1 MFKDEYSKQMDSIRA
16 DADIKQKVLQSIES
30 KKPKKKQKSK
40 LLVFRTAAAIA
51 ACFAVVLSVVI
62 VKDSYEPQIAVGT
75 EKKTYDDIYKTVET
89 FIPKTD
95 TLGNFIDGIM
105 NFGNKGAD
113 FAVDDEIEYVYEE
126 YEYAADDM
134 ADTEGDSATGSY
146 SNTAPTTQNNATN
159 KNSNA
164 LKQDT
169 ETAAEESESE
179 HSETNTQVEGV
190 DEADIVKTD
199 GKYIYSFSASGG
211 EIRII
216 KAGKTPELL
225 KKIKVGT
232 SDFSPLSDMYLASGK
247 LIIIGNKTDNEK
259 SGTVVYIYDV
269 SNPEKAEKAY
279 ECGQSGFYNTS
290 RLIGDKLYLVS
301 NYNLNTNNIVKDD
314 IETYVPCVESESF
327 EGAVAADDIYI
338 NHNCS
343 RAVYTI
349 VCGFDINSGSL
360 LGSQS
365 LLGGTYTLYCSN
377 ENIITADYSKDGKT
391 NVARFAISDG
401 KVEFKAEGEIDGT
414 LLNQFSID
422 EYKGYFRFVTTSSG
436 GKEVRNGDVVAYTF
450 AQSNSLIVLDGELK
464 KVSSIDNIAP
474 DERVYSVRFMGD
486 IAYFVTF
493 RQVDPLFSV
502 DLSDPKNPKIIGALK
517 IPGFSNYLFPYGN
530 GKLLGIGQDADEN
543 TGRTGGV
550 KLSMFDI
557 SNPADVK
564 ESAKL
569 ILDVNNSAAL
579 YGHKESLVDA
589 GKNIIGFSVW
599 GNRGSEYRIFEFVNG
614 EFSLKAQISLGN
626 VYDSVRGIYIG
637 SEFYIVTEKNLFVY
651 DINSYTEIARI
662 YLG

>member
-16 DADIKQKVLQSIES
+16 DGYIRQKVLRSLEDG
-30 KKPKKKQKSK
+30 KPQKKKRPK
-40 LLVFRTAAAIA
+40 LLVFRTAVAIA
-51 ACFAVVLSVVI
+51 ACFAVVLSVWV
-62 VKDSYEPQIAVGT
+62 VKDNYEPQIAVGN
-75 EKKTYDDIYKTVET
+75 EKKTYDDIYKTVEV
-89 FIPKTD
+89 FIPKTNIVGD
-95 TLGNFIDGIM
+95 FFDGIR
-105 NFGNKGAD
+105 NFGNKS
-113 FAVDDEIEYVYEE
+113 VDEEIVYEYV
-126 YEYAADDM
+126 ADD
-134 ADTEGDSATGSY
+134 ADGAANSGTGSY
-146 SNTAPTTQNNATN
+146 SNAAPTTQSNATN
-159 KNSNA
+159 KGSNTVEEES
-164 LKQDT
+164 D
-169 ETAAEESESE
+169 TAAEDSDTE

-216 KAGKTPELL
+216 KAGKTPTLL
-225 KKIKVGT
+225 KKIKVGN

-247 LIIIGNKTDNEK
+247 LIIIGNRTNNAKL
-259 SGTVVYIYDV
+259 GTVVYIYDV

-279 ECGQSGFYNTS
+279 ECEQSGFYNTS
-290 RLIGDKLYLVS
+290 RLIGDKLYLIS
-301 NYNLNTNNIVKDD
+301 NYNLNTNNIKKDD

-327 EGAVAADDIYI
+327 EGALAADDIYI
-338 NHNCS
+338 NKNCS

-349 VCGFDINSGSL
+349 VCGYDINSGSL

-365 LLGGTYTLYCSN
+365 VLGGTYTLYCST
-377 ENIITADYSKDGKT
+377 ENIITADYSENSKT
-391 NVARFAISDG
+391 NIARFAIKDG

-422 EYKGYFRFVTTSSG
+422 EYKGYFRFVTTVNS
-436 GKEVRNGDVVAYTF
+436 GKETRNGDVVDYTMS
-450 AQSNSLIVLDGELK
+450 QSNSLTVLDGELK

-517 IPGFSNYLFPYGN
+517 IPGFSTYLFPYGN

-543 TGRTGGV
+543 TGSTGAV

-569 ILDVNNSAAL
+569 ILNAYDSAAL

-589 GKNIIGFSVW
+589 NKNIIGFSVW
-599 GNRGSEYRIFEFVNG
+599 ANRGSEYRIYGFTDG
-614 EFSLKAQISLGN
+614 EFSLKAQITLGN

-651 DINSYTEIARI
+651 DINSYTEITRI
-662 YLG
+662 NLG